1 MRAVDRTTQG
11 TLPLLPSL
19 GAMLRISLR
28 RSRADWPIVVAAG
41 LICLLASTLLAAGS
55 MYANAV
61 SIAGLHRVLADQPV
75 GAANISVS
83 TRVAPD
89 EAVAVDAM
97 VVEALT
103 GVFGEVGGEVLQS
116 ATSDSFAL
124 PDQPAG
130 EVGTLTVLGHADGLA
145 DHASL
150 VEGAWPESATVTT
163 SRDVPVAVTETVAA
177 GLGLEVGGRL
187 DLTSAIQDDLDV
199 PIEVVGIFRIDDPRD
214 PYWWDDQLVLEGVV
228 SSERFATHGP
238 LFTTRE
244 ALLARATTTRIA
256 LTWHGRPDAGRMR
269 VADVGALQARASQLP
284 AQLQATL
291 GNTTTVETDL
301 PRILERAERS
311 LLVSRTGVL
320 LLTIQLVVLAAYA
333 VLLSAALLI
342 EHRRVDTAMLQ
353 SRGAGIWRIVALA
366 LIEGL
371 LLTVPATAAAP
382 WLAAAALNLFNF
394 AGPLVDIGLTIA
406 PEVALDAYIAAGVA
420 GLVCLLALTLPA
432 LRTARSLAATHS
444 KLSRGETSSIGQ
456 RIGLDVALL
465 AIAGIGFWQL
475 RHYGAPLTQTVQ
487 GTLGLDPLLVATPAI
502 GLLAGAIVALRIVPL
517 LAQLIERAT
526 VPTRTLVPTLGARQL
541 ARRPLRYTRSA
552 LLLMLAMALGVFAV
566 SYAWTWSVSQ
576 RDQATYQ
583 VGADVRL
590 QPGTH
595 AAAAP
600 RWAVDRALAEIPGV
614 IERLPVD
621 RESVR
626 LGSTPSGVDLLALDA
641 SVAPA
646 VVDVRADVTGEP
658 MSSLMAPLAEAR
670 PDIEAVRLPGEPTQ
684 VRFDVDVEIRRL
696 ERLEFDAE
704 LGIGVAK
711 PAELSEI
718 AGWRGLSPS
727 LVVKDTRGA
736 LYRFGG
742 ATDTIDGGSHGL
754 MVPLGV
760 QGGQAEPSFAYPLD
774 LIGIELFV
782 SVPEGYQIPDA
793 TLTVRDLEA
802 TADGATWGAVPLDLA
817 DGWRSTAA
825 FYGRPHQA
833 VDSLLHGPALQAVAG
848 ETGLAVLPGEDR
860 FGRAT
865 ILTFAPASIGFIADE
880 PIPIVATQPFLTATA
895 SAVGEQLTLL
905 LDGVRRDAIVTAAI
919 TAFPATDPGQPTALV
934 DLATVALLR
943 YEGNDAVDPPDEWWL
958 SVEPGA
964 DASVVDAVS
973 GPEIGSRVVVGQVE
987 RTRALSTDPVA
998 LGIIGA
1004 LGIGFVAA
1012 ALFAVVGFMVS
1023 AAVSARERITE
1034 FALLRA
1040 LGLSADQLS
1049 VWLSLENAV
1058 LAVVS
1063 LVTGTALGLVI
1074 AWVVLPFSTVTQGA
1088 ATPFPPV
1095 VVDIPWAAIA
1105 LLEVLGI
1112 VSLAITVG
1120 FLAWLLRRV
1129 GLASV
1134 LRMSED

>member
-1 MRAVDRTTQG
+1 
-11 TLPLLPSL
+11 
-19 GAMLRISLR
+19 MLRISLR

-41 LICLLASTLLAAGS
+41 LICVLAATLMAAGS

-61 SIAGLHRVLADQPV
+61 SIAGLHRVLADSPV
-75 GAANISVS
+75 EAANIAVS
-83 TRVAPD
+83 TRVPPAD
-89 EAVAVDAM
+89 ADAVDAT
-97 VVEALT
+97 VRREL
-103 GVFGEVGGEVLQS
+103 GRVFGDVGGEVLQS
-116 ATSDSFAL
+116 SRSDSFAL
-124 PDQPAG
+124 PDQQPGA
-130 EVGTLTVLGHADGLA
+130 VQALAVLGHAEGLSE
-145 DHASL
+145 HAGL
-150 VEGAWPESATVTT
+150 LLGRWPEEATVATAGAT
-163 SRDVPVAVTETVAA
+163 PVVVAESVAA
-177 GLGLEVGGRL
+177 DLGLEVGRRL
-187 DLTSAIQDDLDV
+187 ELASQIESDLVV
-199 PIEVVGIFRIDDPRD
+199 PVEIVGIFEIGDPRD
-214 PYWWDDQLVLEGVV
+214 PFWWDETLALEGVV
-228 SSERFATHGP
+228 RSERFATHGP
-238 LFTTRE
+238 LFTTRD

-256 LTWHGRPDAGRMR
+256 MTWHGRPDAARMR
-269 VADVGALQARASQLP
+269 VADVAEFRARVSQLP
-284 AQLQATL
+284 GQLQATL
-291 GNTTTVETDL
+291 GTTPVVETEL
-301 PRILERAERS
+301 PQILQRAERS

-353 SRGAGIWRIVALA
+353 SRGAGTWRIVGLA
-366 LIEGL
+366 LIEGI
-371 LLTVPATAAAP
+371 LLTVPAAAVAP
-382 WLAAAALNLFNF
+382 WLAAAALNLFNVG
-394 AGPLVDIGLTIA
+394 GPLVDIGLAIA
-406 PEVALDAYIAAGVA
+406 PEVSLDAYVAAGAA
-420 GLVCLLALTLPA
+420 GLVCLLALTVPA

-444 KLSRGETSSIGQ
+444 KLNRGETASIGQ

-502 GLLAGAIVALRIVPL
+502 GLLAGAIVALRIIPL
-517 LAQLIERAT
+517 LAQLIERAAVRT
-526 VPTRTLVPTLGARQL
+526 HTLVPTLGARQL

-590 QPGTH
+590 QPGNH
-595 AAAAP
+595 VGAAP
-600 RWAVDRALAEIPGV
+600 RWTLDRALAATPGV
-614 IERLPVD
+614 IDRLPVD
-621 RESVR
+621 RRSVR
-626 LGSTPSGVDLLALDA
+626 LGSTSSGVELLALDA
-641 SVAPA
+641 SVAAA
-646 VVDVRADVTGEP
+646 VVDVRADVTGEA
-658 MSSLMAPLAEAR
+658 MSALMTPLAEAR
-670 PDIEAVRLPGEPTQ
+670 PTIEAVQLAGEPTQ
-684 VRFDVDVEIRRL
+684 IRFDVNVEIRTL
-696 ERLEFDAE
+696 ERLEFDTD
-704 LGIGVAK
+704 LGIEVAR
-711 PAELSEI
+711 PAELSEV
-718 AGWRGLSPS
+718 AGWRGLAPS
-727 LVVKDTRGA
+727 VVVRDARGA

-742 ATDTIDGGSHGL
+742 ATDTIDNGSHEL
-754 MVPLGV
+754 VVPLG
-760 QGGQAEPSFAYPLD
+760 AERGEGLASFTYPLD
-774 LIGIELFV
+774 LVAIELFA
-782 SVPEGYQIPDA
+782 SVPERYQTPDA

-802 TADGATWGAVPLDLA
+802 TANGAAWSSVPLDLTG
-817 DGWRSTAA
+817 GWRSTAA

-865 ILTFAPASIGFIADE
+865 ILTFAPASIGFIADA
-880 PIPIVATQPFLTATA
+880 PIPIVATTPFLEATA
-895 SAVGEQLTLL
+895 SAVGDQLSILI
-905 LDGVRRDAIVTAAI
+905 DGVRRDVVVTAAI
-919 TAFPATDPGQPTALV
+919 TAFPATDPDEAIAIV

-943 YEGNDAVDPPDEWWL
+943 FEGNDAVEPPDEWWL

-973 GPEIGSRVVVGQVE
+973 GPGIGSRVVVGQVD
-987 RTRALSTDPVA
+987 RARALSTDPVA

-1063 LVTGTALGLVI
+1063 LVTGTVLGLVI
-1074 AWVVLPFSTVTQGA
+1074 AWVVLPFITVTQGA

-1095 VVDIPWAAIA
+1095 VVDIPWTTIA